1 MIKLEMLRVFRIV
14 AEQGNLSGA
23 AKELGRTPSAV
34 SMMLAQLEDHIG
46 APLFETDRKNRL
58 TTLGRLVFEESNR
71 ATDAFSRSLDA
82 IERHR
87 KSIAGTVRIATVPS
101 ATVTLLAE
109 MVMTF
114 RASYPDVRLEISDV
128 DSAAVH
134 RRIRNEEADIG
145 IVSATADGKQVNDA
159 NIIMFDDLGIVS
171 RADGEIANTVQRE
184 TVDLGWELLEKEP
197 LIANPLCRMVDDPST
212 QRLLLTCTL
221 EARNTTALLSF
232 VRRGLGA
239 TILPR
244 STIEGQSE
252 ELVFFA
258 PPGRPVRRALLR
270 IANPD
275 RTLTPAAM
283 AFWNRL
289 VVSGPAPQAGMQIA
303 P

>member
-58 TTLGRLVFEESNR
+58 TMLGRLIFEESSR
-71 ATDAFSRSLDA
+71 ATDAFTRSLDA

-87 KSIAGTVRIATVPS
+87 TSIAGTVRIATVPS
-101 ATVTLLAE
+101 ATVTLLPE
-109 MVMTF
+109 MVMNF
-114 RASYPDVRLEISDV
+114 RSSYPDVRLEISDV
-128 DSAAVH
+128 DTAAVH

-145 IVSATADGKQVNDA
+145 IVSAVADDDRANDA
-159 NIIMFDDLGIVS
+159 SIIMYDDLGIVS
-171 RADGEIANTVQRE
+171 LADGEIARAAQPGAE
-184 TVDLGWELLEKEP
+184 HLGWGLLEREP
-197 LIANPLCRMVDDPST
+197 LIANPLCGMVDDPT
-212 QRLLLTCTL
+212 VQRLLLICTL

-239 TILPR
+239 TILPH
-244 STIEGQSE
+244 STIKGQSE
-252 ELVFFA
+252 DLAFFA
-258 PPGRPVRRALLR
+258 PPSFPVRRALLK

-275 RTLTPAAM
+275 RTLNPAAL

-289 VVSGPAPQAGMQIA
+289 VV
-303 P
+303 